1 MAGVISD
8 TLIRNE
14 IAARLARVERQEVAT
29 TTFHGK
35 TVAKGRDAT
44 LTLDPK
50 IQAVADLAVRCFT
63 GREAV
68 ANCRAVMPKDG
79 VWAER
84 YFGAGKV
91 RAGAAGLVVI
101 DVDSGE
107 IKALAG
113 ALSDCSAATL
123 QKSATNR
130 GNGESPALKA
140 GSFCSQFPD
149 QSNRWL
155 LTQSPALWM
164 VPPGS
169 GLKGLVALAGVQDG
183 AIPASADAHWKD
195 VLAESHD
202 QSTVQKIALSQQATY
217 VGLLRQLGFDGANH
231 NLLWGINLS
240 SIAPHQISW
249 KVPLGAG
256 ADTLASSRVTF
267 AEAQTMR
274 AEKANGVNIDAKY
287 GVEKVRDYL
296 NARRLM
302 DTAVGGGDLRANTVG
317 LADAMRWLDLSRRGR
332 VIAVSP
338 HLLTVAPN
346 DQPAEASAA
355 TLGDRKPAAT
365 RSNGDRVL
373 NMLSGVTA
381 SAHKGTASGSCRVVF
396 GSCPPQGLGGL
407 AGKTGTAD
415 FAMGET
421 SPLVKPGLQ
430 FPTKMFSAVFTS
442 GGKRY
447 AIGTMTLR
455 VRQGNTDYLELTSSS
470 AAELAL
476 TLIREALPLQSN

>member
-1 MAGVISD
+1 
-8 TLIRNE
+8 
-14 IAARLARVERQEVAT
+14 
-29 TTFHGK
+29 
-35 TVAKGRDAT
+35 
-44 LTLDPK
+44 
-50 IQAVADLAVRCFT
+50 
-63 GREAV
+63 
-68 ANCRAVMPKDG
+68 
-79 VWAER
+79 
-84 YFGAGKV
+84 
-91 RAGAAGLVVI
+91 
-101 DVDSGE
+101 
-107 IKALAG
+107 
-113 ALSDCSAATL
+113 
-123 QKSATNR
+123 
-130 GNGESPALKA
+130 
-140 GSFCSQFPD
+140 
-149 QSNRWL
+149 
-155 LTQSPALWM
+155 
-164 VPPGS
+164 
-169 GLKGLVALAGVQDG
+169 
-183 AIPASADAHWKD
+183 
-195 VLAESHD
+195 
-202 QSTVQKIALSQQATY
+202 
-217 VGLLRQLGFDGANH
+217 
-231 NLLWGINLS
+231 
-240 SIAPHQISW
+240 
-249 KVPLGAG
+249 
-256 ADTLASSRVTF
+256 
-267 AEAQTMR
+267 MR

-355 TLGDRKPAAT
+355 TLGDRKSAAT

-396 GSCPPQGLGGL
+396 GSCPAQGLGGL

-415 FAMGET
+415 FAMAET

-455 VRQGNTDYLELTSSS
+455 VRQGSTDYLELTSSS

-476 TLIREALPLQSN
+476 TLIREALPLQTN